1 MLTVLVK
8 KPMLV
13 NSIKIGIA
21 VGALVVTALTVTDPE
36 FNQDSYDK
44 VRIPDSID
52 QSAPISLQMYNCIKQ
67 YADTFDIP
75 LKYAFGIAN
84 TETGYDGPF
93 HWGYNHAQTSSAGAV
108 GPMQVM
114 VSTARW
120 INKDNVSKERL
131 KTDIK
136 YNVYTSMKLLRILF
150 DKNGDW
156 KTVFGEYN
164 TGRPC
169 INGYSHKVYN
179 YKPDWNI

>member
-8 KPMLV
+8 KSMLV

-21 VGALVVTALTVTDPE
+21 VGALAVAALTVTTPE
-36 FNQDSYDK
+36 QDTLSD

-52 QSAPISLQMYNCIKQ
+52 QNSPVSLQMYNYIKQ

-75 LKYAFGIAN
+75 LRYAFGVAN
-84 TETGYDGPF
+84 TETGYEGPF
-93 HWGYNHAQTSSAGAV
+93 HWKYNPAQTSCAGAV

-120 INKDNVSKERL
+120 INKDKVSKEQLR
-131 KTDIK
+131 TDIE
-136 YNVYTSMKLLRILF
+136 YNIYTSMKLLRILF
-150 DKNGDW
+150 NKNQNW
-156 KTVFGEYN
+156 KVAFGEYN

-179 YKPDWNI
+179 YKPNWN

>member
-8 KPMLV
+8 KQMLV

-21 VGALVVTALTVTDPE
+21 AGALAIAALTVTNSE
-36 FNQDSYDK
+36 SNQDSLSE

-52 QSAPISLQMYNCIKQ
+52 QSAPISLQMYNYIKA

-84 TETGYDGPF
+84 TETGYKGPF
-93 HWGYNHAQTSSAGAV
+93 HWKYNHAQTSSAGAV

-114 VSTARW
+114 ISTARW
-120 INKDNVSKERL
+120 INKDSVSKERL
-131 KTDIK
+131 RTDIK

-169 INGYSHKVYN
+169 INEYAYKVYN

>member
-8 KPMLV
+8 KSMLV
-13 NSIKIGIA
+13 NSLKIGIA
-21 VGALVVTALTVTDPE
+21 VGALAVAAFTVTTPE
-36 FNQDSYDK
+36 RDTLSD

-52 QSAPISLQMYNCIKQ
+52 QNSPVSLQMYNYIKQ

-75 LKYAFGIAN
+75 LRYAFGIAN
-84 TETGYDGPF
+84 TETGYRGPF
-93 HWGYNHAQTSSAGAV
+93 HWKYNPAQTSSAGAV

-120 INKDNVSKERL
+120 INKDNVSKEKL
-131 KTDIK
+131 KTDIE
-136 YNVYTSMKLLRILF
+136 YNIYTSMKLLRKLF
-150 DKNGDW
+150 NKNKNW

-169 INGYSHKVYN
+169 INGYAHKVYN
-179 YKPDWNI
+179 YEPNW

>member
-8 KPMLV
+8 KSMLV
-13 NSIKIGIA
+13 NSLKIGIA
-21 VGALVVTALTVTDPE
+21 VGALAVAALTVTTPE
-36 FNQDSYDK
+36 QDTLSD

-52 QSAPISLQMYNCIKQ
+52 QNSPVSLQMYNYIKQ

-75 LKYAFGIAN
+75 LRYAFGIAN
-84 TETGYDGPF
+84 TETGYRGPF
-93 HWGYNHAQTSSAGAV
+93 HWKYNPAQTSCAGAV

-120 INKDNVSKERL
+120 INKDNVSKEKLR
-131 KTDIK
+131 TDIE
-136 YNVYTSMKLLRILF
+136 YNIYTSMKLLRKLF
-150 DKNGDW
+150 NKNGDW

-169 INGYSHKVYN
+169 INGYAHKVYN
-179 YKPDWNI
+179 YQPNW

>member
-8 KPMLV
+8 KSMLV
-13 NSIKIGIA
+13 NSLKIGIA
-21 VGALVVTALTVTDPE
+21 VGALAVAALTVTTPE
-36 FNQDSYDK
+36 RDTLSD

-52 QSAPISLQMYNCIKQ
+52 QNSPVSLQMYNYIKQ

-75 LKYAFGIAN
+75 LRYAFGIAN
-84 TETGYDGPF
+84 TETGYRGPF
-93 HWGYNHAQTSSAGAV
+93 HWKYNPAQTSSAGAV

-120 INKDNVSKERL
+120 INKDNVSKEKL
-131 KTDIK
+131 KTDIE
-136 YNVYTSMKLLRILF
+136 YNIYTSMKLLRKLF
-150 DKNGDW
+150 NKNGDW

-169 INGYSHKVYN
+169 INGYAHKVYN
-179 YKPDWNI
+179 YEPNW

>member
-1 MLTVLVK
+1 
-8 KPMLV
+8 MLV

-21 VGALVVTALTVTDPE
+21 VGALVVAALTVTNKE
-36 FNQDSYDK
+36 QDSFDK
-44 VRIPDSID
+44 VRVPDSID
-52 QSAPISLQMYNCIKQ
+52 QSSPVSLQMYSYIKQ

-93 HWGYNHAQTSSAGAV
+93 HWEYNHAQTSSAGAV

-136 YNVYTSMKLLRILF
+136 YNIYTSMKLLRILF
-150 DKNGDW
+150 DKNHDW